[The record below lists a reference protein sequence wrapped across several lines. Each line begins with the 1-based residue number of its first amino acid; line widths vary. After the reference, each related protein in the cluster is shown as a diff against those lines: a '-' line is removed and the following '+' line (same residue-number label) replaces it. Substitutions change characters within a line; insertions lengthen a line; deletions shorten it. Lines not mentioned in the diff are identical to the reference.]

1 MARLREARFR
11 ETDLM
16 GLQLGIIIYPPSVLQ
31 ERGFKLVFYDTSD
44 VKIGELGTD
53 VQEGHVSQVSFEL
66 DDFGCGPFSFQ
77 VDQLPSFNP
86 TCQTRVNIYP
96 YFDTVPWFMGFIQHR
111 PDPGAKRPF
120 QYDGTGYYDQLDWIT
135 VTKSYSAGQDIS
147 AIVTDIV
154 STIVAPQS
162 AIIYN
167 AANVTT
173 TGYVTSGILNFDHIK
188 AKDALQKLADTAQ
201 NYTFGVDSQRE
212 FFFNPVDST
221 IKKYAW
227 RGKHFQDS
235 EITVDPTQIRNKL
248 YIKAGQITGGSNIL
262 TSPVSDADSIAAYGL
277 REDVVTA
284 PDLLNS
290 ADATRWANYQLSQ
303 MKDPIVQAKIVNYFL
318 DQDKSKISALGRIQ
332 LTAEDGTA
340 YTLNVKRVVYTM
352 SMAGIVANIEL
363 GRVIVPFEQQLLNI
377 LRRVQEESS
386 LSDQRTA
393 QLSA

>member
-1 MARLREARFR
+1 M
-11 ETDLM
+11 
-16 GLQLGIIIYPPSVLQ
+16 
-31 ERGFKLVFYDTSD
+31 
-44 VKIGELGTD
+44 
-53 VQEGHVSQVSFEL
+53 
-66 DDFGCGPFSFQ
+66 
-77 VDQLPSFNP
+77 
-86 TCQTRVNIYP
+86 
-96 YFDTVPWFMGFIQHR
+96 
-111 PDPGAKRPF
+111 
-120 QYDGTGYYDQLDWIT
+120 
-135 VTKSYSAGQDIS
+135 
-147 AIVTDIV
+147 
-154 STIVAPQS
+154 
-162 AIIYN
+162 
-167 AANVTT
+167 
-173 TGYVTSGILNFDHIK
+173 
-188 AKDALQKLADTAQ
+188 
-201 NYTFGVDSQRE
+201 
-212 FFFNPVDST
+212 
-221 IKKYAW
+221 
-227 RGKHFQDS
+227 
-235 EITVDPTQIRNKL
+235 
-248 YIKAGQITGGSNIL
+248 